1 MSTVPGWAVL
11 APVPSRRAGCEPL
24 LGCGGAEAPAAG
36 GHGWLSVAGS
46 SWHAPRDPPARCGLR
61 ELRQGSMRRVRQY
74 SFMENRFLAETRFT
88 FDEISHY
95 LIKVLPE
102 AFGTWTSLSHP
113 PEPRGAS
120 LAQPAGFGAA
130 ACPQAG
136 CTAPRRGACLW
147 AAPRRWHLLAL
158 LPSS

>member
-147 AAPRRWHLLAL
+147 AAPLRWHLLAL